1 MPYTGF
7 GPSYQAFVSSRL
19 FPVRFWKGMPSCTL
33 AGNPHHRIDK
43 FLVIVL
49 PARPES
55 PSFPGKLFLF
65 LPIGLLVFL
74 AILSPIVAK

>member
-1 MPYTGF
+1 MGANHCGISCDPLRISICCKGIEDDLPHTGF

-43 FLVIVL
+43 FLVIAL
-49 PARPES
+49 PARVDTP
-55 PSFPGKLFLF
+55 
-65 LPIGLLVFL
+65 
-74 AILSPIVAK
+74 